1 MLYHVSVH
9 DAIDCR
15 RSTATISIPALPD
28 IAYIRP
34 HKGKFIPIVSTVLLT
49 VYTNTKYYTAYRLTI
64 QHARSFRLTQSF
76 QPLSLSHSTSN
87 MSINF
92 LGNTPL
98 GRAQRLLAFV
108 HSHKAVLNL
117 IVRSRPNVLEGSLA
131 ALVRVTQLRSYLGFD
146 AKRKYFFA
154 QLRKMRPERGRRSVH
169 LQLRRGAYV
178 LGCCLSLLMSF
189 LFPLYPVLFLCLVM
203 SNPIFFVLIL
213 LQHTHTHAQAK
224 YSRTLSINS
233 ACDQPKK
240 WEAGCK

>member
-1 MLYHVSVH
+1 M
-9 DAIDCR
+9 
-15 RSTATISIPALPD
+15 
-28 IAYIRP
+28 
-34 HKGKFIPIVSTVLLT
+34 
-49 VYTNTKYYTAYRLTI
+49 AYRLTI

-146 AKRKYFFA
+146 AKRKYFFS

-178 LGCCLSLLMSF
+178 LGCCLHFSMSLLFSITQKFF
-189 LFPLYPVLFLCLVM
+189 LSLSCLTCLFRHYL
-203 SNPIFFVLIL
+203 SST
-213 LQHTHTHAQAK
+213 HTHTHTHTHTCAQAK

>member
-1 MLYHVSVH
+1 M
-9 DAIDCR
+9 
-15 RSTATISIPALPD
+15 
-28 IAYIRP
+28 
-34 HKGKFIPIVSTVLLT
+34 
-49 VYTNTKYYTAYRLTI
+49 AYRLTI

-146 AKRKYFFA
+146 AKRKYFFS

-178 LGCCLSLLMSF
+178 IWF
-189 LFPLYPVLFLCLVM
+189 LFIASCVPSFFSSPRTFDLPCQVFSSLFR
-203 SNPIFFVLIL
+203 SYFSSTYTPT
-213 LQHTHTHAQAK
+213 HTYTHTH
-224 YSRTLSINS
+224 SHTHRPSIRGLLPPTPHAIS
-233 ACDQPKK
+233 
-240 WEAGCK
+240 

>member
-1 MLYHVSVH
+1 MTLEYKWEWEYDPYKRWYIQIFAESIIPSVYINFLAFLFSHLY
-9 DAIDCR
+9 IDNNDYDMMMC
-15 RSTATISIPALPD
+15 
-28 IAYIRP
+28 
-34 HKGKFIPIVSTVLLT
+34 
-49 VYTNTKYYTAYRLTI
+49 RLTI

-76 QPLSLSHSTSN
+76 QPLALSHSTSN

-146 AKRKYFFA
+146 AKRKYFFS

-169 LQLRRGAYV
+169 LQLRRGTYK
-178 LGCCLSLLMSF
+178 L
-189 LFPLYPVLFLCLVM
+189 
-203 SNPIFFVLIL
+203 
-213 LQHTHTHAQAK
+213 
-224 YSRTLSINS
+224 
-233 ACDQPKK
+233 
-240 WEAGCK
+240 

>member
-1 MLYHVSVH
+1 M
-9 DAIDCR
+9 
-15 RSTATISIPALPD
+15 
-28 IAYIRP
+28 
-34 HKGKFIPIVSTVLLT
+34 STVLLVVHT
-49 VYTNTKYYTAYRLTI
+49 NTNTKYYMAYRLTI

-178 LGCCLSLLMSF
+178 
-189 LFPLYPVLFLCLVM
+189 
-203 SNPIFFVLIL
+203 IL
-213 LQHTHTHAQAK
+213 
-224 YSRTLSINS
+224 
-233 ACDQPKK
+233 
-240 WEAGCK
+240 